1 MRWMLLEE
9 IIKLF
14 EIYFHKKEVKNI
26 YGKELEVR
34 IQELPEYLRREVLDY
49 VDFLSI
55 KYKGKLRN
63 EKKFVFD
70 WEGGLLEVQ
79 ENFTS
84 VELQHKS
91 MEWR

>member
-1 MRWMLLEE
+1 MLLKE

-26 YGKELEVR
+26 CGKELEVR
-34 IQELPEYLRREVLDY
+34 MQELPEYLRREVLDY
-49 VDFLSI
+49 IDFLSI

-63 EKKFVFD
+63 ENKFVFD